1 MATFRNSAV
10 GRCLGGES
18 VKNTCV
24 FLSWVVISSCAGC
37 APAPGPRMATPVLL
51 EDEVKVRVDTEGH
64 VLVGTDKAAQA
75 KPEMAP

>member
-1 MATFRNSAV
+1 
-10 GRCLGGES
+10 
-18 VKNTCV
+18 
-24 FLSWVVISSCAGC
+24 
-37 APAPGPRMATPVLL
+37 MATPVLL